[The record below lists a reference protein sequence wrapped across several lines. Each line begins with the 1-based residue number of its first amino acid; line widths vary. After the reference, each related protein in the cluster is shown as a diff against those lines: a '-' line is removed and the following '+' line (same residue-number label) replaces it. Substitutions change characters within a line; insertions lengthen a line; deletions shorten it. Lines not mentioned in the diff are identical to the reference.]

1 MGIKGFQGTSLLDFP
16 GKIASLIFFGGCNL
30 RCPYCHNPGLVL
42 EPESYPD
49 LPLDEVLE
57 ELAERQGFIDGV
69 VVTGGEPTLATEL
82 LPLLRG
88 VRALGLQIKLDT
100 NALVPR
106 VLEQLLAEGLVDFI
120 ACDLKTAPARY
131 PELGCQQAQI
141 AALEQSLALLLA
153 SKVPVEFRTTCVPGL
168 VEAADVETLGAAIA
182 GARKWVLQQFVPSH
196 AMDPDFQLLSPHSAA
211 TLKNFAALARSHVP
225 TVQLRGL

>member
-42 EPESYPD
+42 EPEAYSD

-57 ELAERQGFIDGV
+57 ELAERRGFIDGV
-69 VVTGGEPTLATEL
+69 VITGGEPTLAAEL

-88 VRALGLQIKLDT
+88 VRTLGLLIKLDT
-100 NALVPR
+100 NGLAPQV
-106 VLEQLLAEGLVDFI
+106 VEQVLAEGLVDLI

-131 PELGCQQAQI
+131 SELGCLGTQD
-141 AALEQSLALLLA
+141 AALEKSLALLLSA
-153 SKVPVEFRTTCVPGL
+153 RVPVEFRTTCVPGL
-168 VEAADVETLGAAIA
+168 IEAVDVEAIGGVIA
-182 GARKWVLQQFVPSH
+182 GAKDWVLQQFVPSH
-196 AMDPDFQLLSPHSAA
+196 AMDPAWQALSPHAA
-211 TLKNFAALARSHVP
+211 ETLQGFAALARNHVP
-225 TVQLRGL
+225 TVRLRGL